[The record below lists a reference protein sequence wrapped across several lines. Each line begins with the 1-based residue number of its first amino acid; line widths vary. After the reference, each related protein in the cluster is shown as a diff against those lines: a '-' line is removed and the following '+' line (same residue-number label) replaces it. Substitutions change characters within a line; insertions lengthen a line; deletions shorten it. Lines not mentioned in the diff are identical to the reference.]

1 MLGGKL
7 GKIIA
12 AIDIG
17 ANIAIQVEH
26 AQFAVQLTLR
36 GLKL

>member
-26 AQFAVQLTLR
+26 PYFTVQLTQR
-36 GLKL
+36 GLQF